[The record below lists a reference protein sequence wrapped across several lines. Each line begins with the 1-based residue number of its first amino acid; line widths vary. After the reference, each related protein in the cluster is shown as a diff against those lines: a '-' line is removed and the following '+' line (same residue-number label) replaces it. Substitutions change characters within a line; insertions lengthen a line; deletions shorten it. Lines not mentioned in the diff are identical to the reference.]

1 MAPKRSPV
9 DSTIPATNTF
19 FTRGKKPTTTQRI
32 VTAKKSS
39 TTAAAGAP
47 KTYKVRARSDDDEDK
62 VTDEIE
68 DVNTDEEDDNDN
80 TQKVHQQHLQ
90 SVAQQKSQDHAHH
103 HHQEEQVDED
113 EERDEFDDDH
123 EEIEQSDDYDD
134 DDSDTGFGTRGR
146 KMVKTEP
153 IPRPKVTK
161 PTIPKRTTADSA
173 SAASK
178 KAGSS
183 QVVTVKVGDILSGF
197 HQADLS
203 DSEKKLRQFDLTMKY
218 GPCTDMTRLERWER
232 AFNLGLHP
240 PQHVKDTLL
249 QHANLNTPLFEGRV

>member
-113 EERDEFDDDH
+113 ERDEFDDDH

-153 IPRPKVTK
+153 ITRPKVTK